1 MALVRIRQV
10 LASIRNEVTNL
21 LSAQLGDVF
30 SEQPESQE
38 AETFQHFGFASR
50 PAKAVAGKSAG
61 QVVTLDRSDRD
72 LIVAER
78 DSRAA
83 QMYANLGDGETAVFA
98 SAGAARMLCKADGS
112 VNLYTT
118 FTNDDS
124 GRGVFLRITPKE
136 FRFEAPW
143 GRFWFD
149 ETGFHIVDRSG
160 ARIDG
165 GSLGGLPDPF
175 SQLSS
180 MVTIEAAGVLVDGGN
195 VKLGKGTVYTSVVG
209 NLTPGPVTGVSLAGT
224 ASPLV
229 VVASG

>member
-10 LASIRNEVTNL
+10 LASIRDELTNL
-21 LSAQLGDVF
+21 LSHQLGDVF
-30 SEQPESQE
+30 SEQPESQQ
-38 AETFQHFGFASR
+38 AEVFQHFGFASR
-50 PAKAVAGKSAG
+50 PAKASPGKGAG
-61 QVVTLDRSDRD
+61 QVITLDRSDRD
-72 LIVAER
+72 LVVAER
-78 DSRAA
+78 DDRAA

-118 FTNDDS
+118 FTNDDT
-124 GRGVFLRITPKE
+124 GRGVFLRITPSE

-149 ETGFHIVDRSG
+149 ASGFHIVDRSG

-165 GSLGGLPDPF
+165 GGLGGLPDPL
-175 SQLSS
+175 SQVSS
-180 MVTIEAAGVLVDGGN
+180 MVTIEAASVSVDGGC
-195 VKLGKGTVYTSVVG
+195 VKLGKGTIYTSVVG
-209 NLTPGPVTGVSLAGT
+209 NATPGPVVGATLAGT

-229 VVASG
+229 IVASG